1 MQFSINPNAIK
12 SDSKMLFVWIEKQI
26 QSFLEE
32 KNLNRC
38 DLINLGIGDTCHNL
52 PLLIKD
58 AIIDATVEMSKKPIG
73 YGDESGYFFLK
84 KSIQENISYYN
95 QFSKDEIFI
104 TEGIANSLSLLLD
117 IFNKGAKI
125 GVLSPSYPV
134 YSSLLDH
141 LGMEKVFIKE
151 NRDHSFSLPKTKL
164 DGIILCSPNN
174 PTSLAFSKIELQ
186 KWVDWAIKTNC
197 IILFDAAYSSFIFNK
212 KYPSSIYEIEGA
224 KKIAIEMK
232 SFSKSH
238 GFSGLRLGYFIFPKE
253 ICYKNQ
259 SLLPYCKKMIAA
271 KTNGVSYPIQKAG
284 LAALSK
290 EGMLISSKLC
300 KKYLER
306 TNQLKYH
313 LITEGKDVLGGIC
326 APYLFLKS
334 PCCCKKMFQKLLY
347 EKNII
352 TIPGSGFGADGFLRL
367 SGFITEKTLQLAL
380 KNLSI

>member
-1 MQFSINPNAIK
+1 
-12 SDSKMLFVWIEKQI
+12 
-26 QSFLEE
+26 
-32 KNLNRC
+32 
-38 DLINLGIGDTCHNL
+38 
-52 PLLIKD
+52 
-58 AIIDATVEMSKKPIG
+58 MSKKPIG
-73 YGDESGYFFLK
+73 YGDESGQIFLK
-84 KSIQENISYYN
+84 KAIQKTIFAYN

-104 TEGIANSLSLLLD
+104 TEGIANSLSLVLD

-141 LGMEKVFIKE
+141 LGMEKIYIKE
-151 NRDHSFSLPKTKL
+151 NRDHSFPLPKTKL

-174 PTSLAFSKIELQ
+174 PTSLAFSKEELK
-186 KWVDWAIKTNC
+186 KWIDWAIKNNC
-197 IILFDAAYSSFIFNK
+197 IILFDAAYSSFIFDN

-224 KKIAIEMK
+224 KKVAVEMK

-253 ICYKNQ
+253 ICYQNQ

-290 EGMLISSKLC
+290 EGQQLSYKFC

-306 TNQLKYH
+306 TNQLKDH
-313 LITEGKDVLGGIC
+313 LINEGKDVLGGIC

-334 PCCCKKMFQKLLY
+334 SYSSKKMFQKLLY

-352 TIPGSGFGADGFLRL
+352 TIPGCGFGADGFFASFRVY
-367 SGFITEKTLQLAL
+367 F
-380 KNLSI
+380 